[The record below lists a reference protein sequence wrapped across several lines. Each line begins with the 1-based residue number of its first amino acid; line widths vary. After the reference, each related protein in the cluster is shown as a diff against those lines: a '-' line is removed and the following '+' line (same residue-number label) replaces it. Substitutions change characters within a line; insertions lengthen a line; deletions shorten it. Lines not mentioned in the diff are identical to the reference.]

1 MIFNSLQ
8 FLIFFPIVVIVYFI
22 LGKGKMIS
30 NIWLLI
36 ANYYFYMC
44 IKPVYG
50 LLLFAL
56 TAVTYAC
63 GLLIEKYREPLKS
76 KKLILTIGLVL
87 TFFGLLFFK
96 YYNFFATSLGTLF
109 NAIGFGC
116 QPTLLKLFL
125 PIGISFF
132 TFQAAGYLIDVYR
145 GTVKAEANF
154 VIYAIFV
161 SFFPVILA
169 GPIQRAGILIPQL
182 RERGQVHYDDV
193 LPGIK
198 MMIWGLFMKLC
209 VADRLAT
216 YVDAAY
222 NNYAIHNGTTL
233 AIAAIFYSIQIY
245 GDFAGYSLTAIGCAR
260 VMGFKLPD
268 NFKRPYFATSIQNF
282 WRRWHIALST
292 WFRDYL
298 YIPLGGNRVK
308 YWRYLL
314 NIMIVF
320 LVSGLWHGAGWTF
333 IVWGG
338 LHGFIQVIESII
350 NKGRKTAKDYSF
362 AYRLVKIVF
371 TFILATIAWIFFR
384 AETIG
389 MAGTVVAKIFT
400 NVGTPFISPEAMLFG
415 LLSTLILLTKDVAD
429 ELFPRL
435 KMLNSENKVLSGIT
449 CSVLIIYIILFGV
462 LDGSQFIYF
471 QF

>member
-8 FLIFFPIVVIVYFI
+8 FLSFFPIVVIVYFL

-30 NIWLLI
+30 NIWLLC

-50 LLLFAL
+50 LLLMAL
-56 TAVTYAC
+56 TVLTYFC
-63 GLLIEKYREPLKS
+63 GVLLANNEKS
-76 KKLILTIGLVL
+76 VKKKKVLLSFGLVL
-87 TFFGLLFFK
+87 TFVGLLFYK
-96 YYNFFATSLGTLF
+96 YYNFFASSLGSLF
-109 NAIGFGC
+109 SAIGFNC
-116 QPTLLKLFL
+116 QPTLLQLFL

-145 GTVKAEANF
+145 GTIKAEKNF
-154 VIYAIFV
+154 VIYSVFV

-182 RERGQVHYDDV
+182 KERGSVRYDDV
-193 LPGIK
+193 MPGIK
-198 MMIWGLFMKLC
+198 MMIWGFFMKLC

-216 YVDAAY
+216 YVDAMY
-222 NNYAIHNGTTL
+222 SNYTIHNGSTL

-268 NFKRPYFATSIQNF
+268 NFKRPYFATSIKDF

-298 YIPLGGNRVK
+298 YFPLGGNRVK

-314 NIMIVF
+314 NLMIVF

-338 LHGFIQVIESII
+338 LHGLIQVIESVL
-350 NKGRKTAKDYSF
+350 NKGKKTDNNCSF
-362 AYRLVKIVF
+362 AKRIFKIIL

-389 MAGTVVAKIFT
+389 MAGEIVAKIFT
-400 NVGTPFISPEAMLFG
+400 NFGMPFISPEAMLFG
-415 LLSTLILLTKDVAD
+415 LLSTIILLVKDVTD
-429 ELFPRL
+429 EFCPRV
-435 KMLNSENKVLSGIT
+435 KMLNSDNKVLSGIT

>member
-1 MIFNSLQ
+1 MIFNSIQ
-8 FLIFFPIVVIVYFI
+8 FLLFFPIVIIVYYV
-22 LGKGKMIS
+22 LGKGKMVS
-30 NIWLLI
+30 SIWLLL

-44 IKPVYG
+44 VKPVYG
-50 LLLFAL
+50 ILLFAL

-63 GLLIEKYREPLKS
+63 GLLIEKSCEPERHR
-76 KKLILTIGLVL
+76 KLILTIGLVL
-87 TFFGLLFFK
+87 TFAGLLFFK
-96 YYNFFATSLGTLF
+96 YYNFFASNIGTLF
-109 NAIGFGC
+109 TTIGFNY
-116 QPTLLKLFL
+116 QPTFLKLFL

-132 TFQAAGYLIDVYR
+132 TFQAAGYLIDVFR
-145 GTVKAEANF
+145 GTVKAETNF

-169 GPIQRAGILIPQL
+169 GPIQRASILIPQL
-182 RERGQVHYDDV
+182 RERGQVRYDDV
-193 LPGIK
+193 MPGIK
-198 MMIWGLFMKLC
+198 MMIWGFFMKLC

-216 YVDAAY
+216 YVDAVY
-222 NNYAIHNGTTL
+222 SNYAIHNGTTL

-268 NFKRPYFATSIQNF
+268 NFKRPYFATSIQDF

-320 LVSGLWHGAGWTF
+320 LISGLWHGAGWTF
-333 IVWGG
+333 IIWGG
-338 LHGFIQVIESII
+338 LHGSVQVIESII
-350 NKGRKTAKDYSF
+350 NKGKKSEKNYILT
-362 AYRLVKIVF
+362 YRLFKIVL
-371 TFILATIAWIFFR
+371 TFILATIVWIFFR

-389 MAGTVVAKIFT
+389 MAGTIVAKIFS
-400 NVGTPFISPEAMLFG
+400 NPGVPFISPEAMLYGMASLF
-415 LLSTLILLTKDVAD
+415 ILLAKDISD
-429 ELFPRL
+429 EFIPHL
-435 KMLNSENKVLSGIT
+435 KLLNSNNRVISDIT
-449 CSVLIIYIILFGV
+449 CSFLIIFIILFGV